1 MQPSSLDSAMN
12 HRPHSTNSSSDK
24 PQRRTTG
31 RSAWHGKKT
40 TDRKPIAPSS
50 NQPDFSHHKSEVIAD
65 PEFAPGYADTATAA
79 TDGLLPGI
87 KPVLELLQAHPQ
99 KVDTVYLRKGRHCNG
114 MATILDLCRVH
125 KVKFSL
131 VEPASFSRLYAG
143 QSQGVLARLYEA
155 GFVAVE
161 DIFSSVMDAPL
172 PLVVVLDQVKD
183 PGNAGTLARTLYALG
198 GAGLVLP
205 KNNGVYLGGHAAKAA
220 AGALQLLPVARAG
233 SLSQMLDSA
242 KKQGF
247 TLYGAAMAP
256 NPSPGFSDA
265 IPGDSGKTPARAE
278 QTMPKQVSI
287 YSLVP
292 RLPAILLLG
301 SEDEGLRPGLASR
314 CHELVHIPMQRAF
327 DSINVAQAGAICIAA
342 FLQYHLSRTR

>member
-1 MQPSSLDSAMN
+1 MS
-12 HRPHSTNSSSDK
+12 HRPPSTSASAAK
-24 PQRRTTG
+24 PQPRASG
-31 RSAWHGKKT
+31 RSAWHGKNTRGRNEAASSANASEFTKNKSDDLLHPVSGSDAAAP
-40 TDRKPIAPSS
+40 TDIS
-50 NQPDFSHHKSEVIAD
+50 FS
-65 PEFAPGYADTATAA
+65 

-87 KPVLELLQAHPQ
+87 KPVLELLQTCPQ
-99 KVDTVYLRKGRHCNG
+99 KVDTVFLRKGRHGND
-114 MATILDLCRVH
+114 MAKILDLCRAH

-155 GFVAVE
+155 GFVTVE
-161 DIFSSVMDAPL
+161 DIFASVMDAPL

-198 GAGLVLP
+198 GAGLILP

-256 NPSPGFSDA
+256 HAPPGSSDSVLTE
-265 IPGDSGKTPARAE
+265 GSKTPTSASYAMPP
-278 QTMPKQVSI
+278 QTSV

-301 SEDEGLRPGLASR
+301 SEDEGLRPGLAMR
-314 CHELVHIPMQRAF
+314 CHELLHIPMQRPF